1 MSALLEVRNLT
12 VRFPLRGGIW
22 RRTIGLIP
30 AVDGVSFDIEPGE
43 VLGLVGE
50 SGCGKTTLGR
60 AVCNLLAPM
69 HPDVKLGGDVR
80 LHADLPSVDLNGLG
94 HRRMLPYRARMQ
106 MIFQD
111 PASSLNPSLS
121 VGRIIEG
128 PLRIHDDLT
137 RNERRRRVAALLDRV
152 GLPPESAE
160 RYPHEFSGGQQQRL
174 GIARA
179 LATKPRLIVADEP
192 VSALDVSIRA
202 QILNLMAGLAR
213 DLELA
218 YLFITHDLSV
228 VQYIADRIAVMYLG
242 RFVELGTAGD
252 VADTPRH
259 PYTRALWASA
269 PRPTVGDR
277 GSARPLLAGDVPAP
291 HQRPSGCAFRSR
303 CPIARAD
310 CARSD
315 PELRP
320 ISPSHV
326 VACPHSEPDG

>member
-1 MSALLEVRNLT
+1 MALLEAKNLVTHFPVRGGVLNRVKARVHAVNGVDLT
-12 VRFPLRGGIW
+12 VKSGETL
-22 RRTIGLIP
+22 
-30 AVDGVSFDIEPGE
+30 GV
-43 VLGLVGE
+43 VGE
-50 SGCGKTTLGR
+50 SGCGKSTLGKT
-60 AVCNLLAPM
+60 LI
-69 HPDVKLGGDVR
+69 R
-80 LHADLPSVDLNGLG
+80 LIEPTEGLIAYEG
-94 HRRMLPYRARMQ
+94 EELTGLSHRGLMPYRRKMQ
-106 MIFQD
+106 VIFQD
-111 PASSLNPSLS
+111 PFSSLNPRMTVGQHIKEAALFHGV
-121 VGRIIEG
+121 VGRNEA
-128 PLRIHDDLT
+128 DDYVD
-137 RNERRRRVAALLDRV
+137 EIVAKV
-152 GLPPESAE
+152 GLRPETK
-160 RYPHEFSGGQQQRL
+160 RRFPHEFSGGQRQRV

-179 LATKPRLIVADEP
+179 LSVKPEFIVADEP